1 MKRKCP
7 SQPKALLLRMYQL
20 HLHLHHTII
29 PSYHHTIIPSSFLLL
44 DATVT
49 HSGMHSGPTRK
60 GRMSTAELLR
70 RKQRSFFEEL
80 RDIEHILFS
89 ESKELFVSKCRAY
102 QIPPDQ
108 QD

>member
-1 MKRKCP
+1 
-7 SQPKALLLRMYQL
+7 
-20 HLHLHHTII
+20 
-29 PSYHHTIIPSSFLLL
+29 
-44 DATVT
+44 
-49 HSGMHSGPTRK
+49 MHSGPTRK